1 MDAPGLKDTQG
12 LTPQETRSSRPR
24 WDTPERSR
32 TYLEVIPQGLEVL
45 LSLQEKGPPQGSG
58 CSKSQGPHAYQ
69 ELQKP
74 VETQTRER
82 KAQP

>member
-1 MDAPGLKDTQG
+1 MDVPGLKDNQG
-12 LTPQETRSSRPR
+12 LTPQETRPGRPR
-24 WDTPERSR
+24 WDTPECSW
-32 TYLEVIPQGLEVL
+32 THLEVIPQGLEVL
-45 LSLQEKGPPQGSG
+45 VSPQEEGPPRESG

-74 VETQTRER
+74 VETWTQGG

>member
-1 MDAPGLKDTQG
+1 MGALGLKDTQG
-12 LTPQETRSSRPR
+12 LTPQETRPGRPR
-24 WDTPERSR
+24 WDTPERSQ
-32 TYLEVIPQGLEVL
+32 THLEVIPQGLEVL
-45 LSLQEKGPPQGSG
+45 VSPQEKGPPRGSG

-74 VETQTRER
+74 VETWTQGG